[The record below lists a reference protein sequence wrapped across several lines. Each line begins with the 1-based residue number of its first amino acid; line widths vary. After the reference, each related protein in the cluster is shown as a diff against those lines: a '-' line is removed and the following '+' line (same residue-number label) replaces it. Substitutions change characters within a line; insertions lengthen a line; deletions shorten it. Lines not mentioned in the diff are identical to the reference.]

1 MVYYRAPQ
9 EIVEVKRTSHRFAI
23 IAIAVLSAIVTTARA
38 DWSFSSQ
45 PNSYPYDFGPSALVP
60 KWSEVNAG
68 EWTFNYEGALAKAKA
83 EGKYT
88 LLLFTGS
95 WWCPHCQ
102 ALERDVLVKDGFK
115 NYVAEKG
122 YYLAALDFPFRDG
135 HSMWTWLWDPA
146 YRAANGIGDWTPQQ
160 IADEYAKRFEFQGLM
175 HTEGGAI
182 TTNNNVLV
190 EISADGSTTNLAVYA
205 QNPTTVYRRVAYATV
220 VVIDPDGNDV
230 GRFTYDKKTDPA
242 EGLSMVIN
250 EIETI
255 KMGGS
260 TDLFASPTAGG
271 IKGTA
276 AETYDAVLT
285 DAKGAVAGV
294 VTFKTARR
302 NVRTGDIKVTC
313 RIQMA
318 GGRRMLLA
326 GTAEGSEGEK
336 ITLSGRASRL
346 TAIVR
351 IGAEGVIGS
360 CTDGESTYAIQG
372 ARKPFRAR
380 DDVAKARAASLQEGF
395 WTFALADSGKAG
407 SAFTRGYSTFS
418 VTMTANGRVKIAGF
432 LGDGSKVALSSQV
445 LLGENGK
452 ALVPVIGRNGGFSM
466 LLKFDDWRLSAVKGV
481 SGWKTTKSTGEW
493 APDVVFAAKL
503 GAGAVPDT
511 MYLQIEGFNPAAL
524 GGKSVVVSPVGD
536 AVASNGRMWTG
547 TKGVTDLK
555 ATFNQDDGTFKG
567 AFYVSVTEGDRSK
580 RLRAAVNGVV
590 VNGVPHGTAVMR
602 NVGAWAVRFARQ

>member
-1 MVYYRAPQ
+1 M
-9 EIVEVKRTSHRFAI
+9 KRNIHKSI
-23 IAIAVLSAIVTTARA
+23 IAIAVFSAVVTTVRA

-45 PNSYPYDFGPSALVP
+45 PNSYPYDFGPSAIVP
-60 KWSEVNAG
+60 KWSEVNVG

-88 LLLFTGS
+88 LMLFTGS

-122 YYLAALDFPFRDG
+122 YYLAALDFPYRDG

-160 IADEYAKRFEFQGLM
+160 IADEYAKRFEYQGLM
-175 HTEGGAI
+175 HTEGGVI

-190 EISADGSTTNLAVYA
+190 EISADGSTTNFAVYA
-205 QNPTTVYRRVAYATV
+205 QNPTTIYRRVAYATI
-220 VVIDPDGNDV
+220 VVIDPDGNEV
-230 GRFTYDKKTDPA
+230 GRVKYDKKISPS
-242 EGLSMVIN
+242 EGLGMIIN

-260 TDLFASPTAGG
+260 TDLFASPMAGG
-271 IKGTA
+271 IEGTA
-276 AETYDAVLT
+276 AQTYDAVLT
-285 DAKGAVAGV
+285 DAKGVVAGV

-302 NVRTGDIKVTC
+302 HVRTGDVKVTC

-318 GGRRMLLA
+318 GGRRMLLT

-336 ITLSGRASRL
+336 ISLSGRASSL

-351 IGAEGVIGS
+351 IGAEGVMGS

-380 DDVAKARAASLQEGF
+380 DDAAKARAASLQKGF
-395 WTFALADSGKAG
+395 WTFALADSGKGG
-407 SAFTRGYSTFS
+407 SSFTRGYSTFS
-418 VTMTANGRVKIAGF
+418 VTTTATGKAKVVGF
-432 LGDGSKVALSSQV
+432 LGDGSRVALSSQV

-452 ALVPVIGRNGGFSM
+452 MLVPVIGKKGGFSM
-466 LLKFDDWRLSAVKGV
+466 LLKFDDGKISAVIGV
-481 SGWKTTKSTGEW
+481 SGWKTAVSTGEW
-493 APDVVFAAKL
+493 APDAVFDARSGS

-511 MYLQIEGFNPAAL
+511 MYLQIEGFNPAAGL
-524 GGKSVVVSPVGD
+524 GGKAVAVSPVGD
-536 AVASNGRMWTG
+536 AVASNGRTWTG

-555 ATFNQDDGTFKG
+555 VTFNQEDGTFKG
-567 AFYVSVTEGDRSK
+567 AFYVSVTEGGRSK

-602 NVGAWAVRFARQ
+602 NVGAWAVKFTR

>member
-1 MVYYRAPQ
+1 MKRKNHKS
-9 EIVEVKRTSHRFAI
+9 IV
-23 IAIAVLSAIVTTARA
+23 AIAVFSAVVTTARA

-60 KWSEVNAG
+60 KWSEVNVG

-102 ALERDVLVKDGFK
+102 ALERDVLLKDGFK

-122 YYLAALDFPFRDG
+122 YYLAALDFPYRDG

-205 QNPTTVYRRVAYATV
+205 QNPTTVYRRVAYATII
-220 VVIDPDGNDV
+220 VIDPDGNDV
-230 GRFTYDKKTDPA
+230 GRVKYDKKISPSD
-242 EGLSMVIN
+242 GLGMIIN
-250 EIETI
+250 GIETI

-260 TDLFASPTAGG
+260 TDLFASPIAGG
-271 IKGTA
+271 IEGTA
-276 AETYDAVLT
+276 AQTYDAVLT
-285 DAKGAVAGV
+285 DAKGVVAGV

-302 NVRTGDIKVTC
+302 NVRTGDVKVTC

-318 GGRRMLLA
+318 GGRRVLLT

-336 ITLSGRASRL
+336 ITLSGRTSSL
-346 TAIVR
+346 SAIVM
-351 IGAEGVIGS
+351 IGAEGVMGS

-380 DDVAKARAASLQEGF
+380 DDAAKARAASLQKGF
-395 WTFALADSGKAG
+395 WTFALADSGKGG

-418 VTMTANGRVKIAGF
+418 VTTTANGKAKVVGF
-432 LGDGSKVALSSQV
+432 LGDGSRVALSSQV

-452 ALVPVIGRNGGFSM
+452 VLVPVIGKNGGFSM
-466 LLKFDDWRLSAVKGV
+466 LLKFDDWKLSAVIGV
-481 SGWKTTKSTGEW
+481 SGWKSAISTGEW
-493 APDVVFAAKL
+493 DSDAVFAAKS

-511 MYLQIEGFNPAAL
+511 MCLQIEGFNPAAGI
-524 GGKSVVVSPVGD
+524 GGKAVAVSPVGD
-536 AVASNGRMWTG
+536 AVASNGRTWTG

-555 ATFNQDDGTFKG
+555 VTFNQEDGTFKG
-567 AFYVSVTEGDRSK
+567 AFYVSVTDGGRSK
-580 RLRAAVNGVV
+580 RLRVAVNGVA

-602 NVGAWAVRFARQ
+602 NVGAWAVKFVGR